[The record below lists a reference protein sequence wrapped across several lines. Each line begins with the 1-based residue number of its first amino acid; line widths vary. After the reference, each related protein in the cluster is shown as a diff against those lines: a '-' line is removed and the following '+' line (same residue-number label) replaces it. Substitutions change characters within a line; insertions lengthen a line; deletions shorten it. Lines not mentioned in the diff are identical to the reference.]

1 MTCRGHLLSS
11 PNHSK
16 ERIASHSR
24 RRCVFS
30 LPNSLSLLLSSLPCS
45 LCSPSHAPGSRQE
58 RAAPALPAQARSAQ
72 QPLPSRLCTERADE
86 PRPPRASSRAAL
98 PRARTRPGQAAPWTP
113 PSAPDRIEC
122 LRSSPCDATPETE
135 AEPQPDEAVGNSPT
149 LSGESGTPARA
160 TPHLKPKPS
169 PNPTRLLG
177 IVPHCLVSVEKHGLY
192 G

>member
-1 MTCRGHLLSS
+1 VSS
-11 PNHSK
+11 S
-16 ERIASHSR
+16 
-24 RRCVFS
+24 S
-30 LPNSLSLLLSSLPCS
+30 LTLSLSLLLSSLPYS

-122 LRSSPCDATPETE
+122 LRSSPRDATPETE
-135 AEPQPDEAVGNSPT
+135 AEPQPDEAPTHRAKTHACDTAPASQAADRTLPGRASSCPVRSP
-149 LSGESGTPARA
+149 RQ
-160 TPHLKPKPS
+160 
-169 PNPTRLLG
+169 
-177 IVPHCLVSVEKHGLY
+177 
-192 G
+192 